1 VTQDDG
7 CGDQDG
13 HRDGPL
19 DGYRAPG
26 LSWTR
31 VMRAREPAEPHRAA
45 TPLELFFDL
54 CFVVAVSL
62 AAARL
67 HHALAEQHVGAGL
80 LGYLMVFFA
89 IWWAWMNFTWFAS
102 AYDTDDALYRVT
114 TLIQITGALVLAAGV
129 PAAFDR
135 GDFTIVTVGYVI
147 MRLAMVAQWLRAGA
161 TNRWQRPC
169 TLRYA
174 GGIAVVQLGWVLRLL
189 LPPGLL
195 VVSFV
200 VLAVAEIAVP
210 AWAERYGPTTWHP
223 GHIAERYSLF
233 TLIVL
238 GEVVLAAASAIQEAL
253 AEGEHLGALLGV
265 AGAGIVIVFS
275 MWWLYFDEPAE
286 RLLTGLRTA
295 LGWGYGHYLVFGSA
309 AAVGAGLE
317 VAVDF
322 DSGRTQLAPVLAG
335 LATAVPVAVFLLT
348 VWLLH
353 VRPRPGGRVGALNVA
368 YPLVAVLV
376 LATPWSP
383 APVHLTAVLVAA
395 LVVLNLVVKQRADR
409 AVAIS

>member
-1 VTQDDG
+1 
-7 CGDQDG
+7 
-13 HRDGPL
+13 
-19 DGYRAPG
+19 
-26 LSWTR
+26 
-31 VMRAREPAEPHRAA
+31 
-45 TPLELFFDL
+45 
-54 CFVVAVSL
+54 
-62 AAARL
+62 
-67 HHALAEQHVGAGL
+67 
-80 LGYLMVFFA
+80 MVFFA

-161 TNRWQRPC
+161 TNRRQRPC

-174 GGIAVVQLGWVLRLL
+174 GGIAVVQVGWVLRLL

-195 VVSFV
+195 LVSFV

-210 AWAERYGPTTWHP
+210 AWAERYGPTSWHP

-265 AGAGIVIVFS
+265 AAAGIVIVFS

-409 AVAIS
+409 AVVIS

>member
-1 VTQDDG
+1 
-7 CGDQDG
+7 
-13 HRDGPL
+13 
-19 DGYRAPG
+19 
-26 LSWTR
+26 
-31 VMRAREPAEPHRAA
+31 
-45 TPLELFFDL
+45 
-54 CFVVAVSL
+54 
-62 AAARL
+62 
-67 HHALAEQHVGAGL
+67 
-80 LGYLMVFFA
+80 
-89 IWWAWMNFTWFAS
+89 
-102 AYDTDDALYRVT
+102 
-114 TLIQITGALVLAAGV
+114 
-129 PAAFDR
+129 
-135 GDFTIVTVGYVI
+135 
-147 MRLAMVAQWLRAGA
+147 
-161 TNRWQRPC
+161 
-169 TLRYA
+169 
-174 GGIAVVQLGWVLRLL
+174 RLL

-210 AWAERYGPTTWHP
+210 AWAERYGPTSWHP

-265 AGAGIVIVFS
+265 AAAGIVIVFS

>member
-1 VTQDDG
+1 
-7 CGDQDG
+7 
-13 HRDGPL
+13 
-19 DGYRAPG
+19 
-26 LSWTR
+26 
-31 VMRAREPAEPHRAA
+31 MRAREPTETHRAS

-67 HHALAEQHVGAGL
+67 HHTIGEQHVGAGL
-80 LGYLMVFFA
+80 IGYLTVFFA

-114 TLIQITGALVLAAGV
+114 TLVQIMGALVLSAGV

-135 GDFTIVTVGYVI
+135 DDFAVITIGYVI

-161 TNRWQRPC
+161 TNPPQRSC

-195 VVSFV
+195 LLSFG
-200 VLAVAEIAVP
+200 VLVVAEIAVP
-210 AWAERYGPTTWHP
+210 AWAERHGPTTWHP

-253 AEGEHLGALLGV
+253 AEGEQLGALLGLAA
-265 AGAGIVIVFS
+265 AGVVIVFS

-286 RLLTGLRTA
+286 RLLTNMATA
-295 LGWGYGHYLVFGSA
+295 LSWGYGHYFVFASA

-317 VAVDF
+317 VSVDF
-322 DSGRTQLAPVLAG
+322 DTGRTRLAPLLAG
-335 LATAVPVAVFLLT
+335 FATTVPVAVFL
-348 VWLLH
+348 VIIWLLH
-353 VRPRPGGRVGALNVA
+353 VRPRPGGRVGVLNVA

-376 LATPWSP
+376 LVTPWSP
-383 APVHLTAVLVAA
+383 APIHVTAVLVAV

-409 AVAIS
+409 AVEVSRTDP

>member
-1 VTQDDG
+1 
-7 CGDQDG
+7 
-13 HRDGPL
+13 
-19 DGYRAPG
+19 
-26 LSWTR
+26 
-31 VMRAREPAEPHRAA
+31 VMWAREPAEPYRAS

-67 HHALAEQHVGAGL
+67 HHALGEQHVGAGL

-102 AYDTDDALYRVT
+102 AFDTDDALYRVT
-114 TLIQITGALVLAAGV
+114 TLVQIAGALVLAAGV

-135 GDFTIVTVGYVI
+135 IDYTIITVGYVI

-161 TNRWQRPC
+161 ANPHQRRT

-174 GGIAVVQLGWVLRLL
+174 GGIALVQVGWVLRLL
-189 LPPGLL
+189 LPPSLAL
-195 VVSFV
+195 ASFV
-200 VLAVAEIAVP
+200 LLAVAEMAVP
-210 AWAERYGPTTWHP
+210 AFAERAGNTTWHP
-223 GHIAERYSLF
+223 GHIAERYGLF

-238 GEVVLAAASAIQEAL
+238 GEVVFGATAAIEESLAEAEHVGTLLRLAA
-253 AEGEHLGALLGV
+253 
-265 AGAGIVIVFS
+265 AGIVIVFS
-275 MWWLYFDEPAE
+275 LWWLYFDEPAG
-286 RLLTGLRTA
+286 RLLSSLRMA
-295 LGWGYGHYLVFGSA
+295 LAWGYGHYLVFASV

-317 VAVDF
+317 VAIDVEA
-322 DSGRTQLAPVLAG
+322 GRTQLAPALAG
-335 LATAVPVAVFLLT
+335 LATAVPVGVFLLS

-376 LATPWSP
+376 VATAWSP

-395 LVVLNLVVKQRADR
+395 LVAVNTVVKRRADR
-409 AVAIS
+409 ALLG